1 MNIHHLELFY
11 YVAKHQGVSAAARHV
26 PYGIQQPAISAQ
38 IIQLADTLGVTL
50 FPRRPFELTTEGR
63 ELFAFIEPFFYG
75 LLKLADRLRSGREVW
90 LRIGAPAAIL
100 HSWLP
105 RLLKALRLRFAPMDF
120 ARVSGWQN
128 ELETRLLADD
138 LDPAVT
144 SLFGKPATGI
154 RYQDLLSLPLA
165 LLVSEKAGSK
175 ALRTSGKR
183 IALMSL

>member
-1 MNIHHLELFY
+1 
-11 YVAKHQGVSAAARHV
+11 
-26 PYGIQQPAISAQ
+26 
-38 IIQLADTLGVTL
+38 
-50 FPRRPFELTTEGR
+50 
-63 ELFAFIEPFFYG
+63 
-75 LLKLADRLRSGREVW
+75 
-90 LRIGAPAAIL
+90 
-100 HSWLP
+100 
-105 RLLKALRLRFAPMDF
+105 MDF